1 MPSAIIEICN
11 EKGLHARASAKFVK
25 VVSEY
30 DAIVRV
36 TKDDQTVE
44 GDSILDLLMLGAA
57 KGTSVTIETEGPQ
70 ADGALKA
77 LTALIESRFGED
89 A

>member
-25 VVSEY
+25 VVSDH
-30 DAIVRV
+30 DATVRV

-57 KGTSVTIETEGPQ
+57 KGTSVTIDTEGKQ
-70 ADGALKA
+70 ADEALKA
-77 LTALIESRFGED
+77 LITLIETRFGEE